1 MVTIN
6 GLPTRRE
13 WKHIARLQRSVNVCL
28 PCALP
33 PADPTTWAGKH
44 GKRDA
49 RRAARM
55 TQALNHRIAGHTA
68 LTGNWCVAG
77 SPWLSLFTRP
87 LAVDI
92 TRAHVTTTT
101 GITATSAA

>member
-13 WKHIARLQRSVNVCL
+13 WKDIARLQRSVNVCL

-33 PADPTTWAGKH
+33 PVDPTTWAGKH

-49 RRAARM
+49 LRASRA
-55 TQALNHRIAGHTA
+55 TQALNHLIAGHTA
-68 LTGNWCVAG
+68 LTGDWVVAD
-77 SPWLSLFTRP
+77 SPWLSPFTRP
-87 LAVDI
+87 LVVDI
-92 TRAHVTTTT
+92 APVSTLTPDATT
-101 GITATSAA
+101 